1 MSISHF
7 ELSLG
12 LVTYLKTLTPR
23 EQWKLCRMIL
33 LKLDTRHMTRH

>member
-1 MSISHF
+1 MTPSHF

-12 LVTYLKTLTPR
+12 LVRYLKTLTPR